1 MQTLARNGSRVL
13 FVNSTGNR
21 APQLLRDPFARQRVL
36 RKLRSLLIFLRRVE
50 PNLFVLTP
58 LALPITR
65 RWRTIIERINRI
77 AIAVQVRLVCRFLNF
92 SKPIIWISSPAAG
105 AAAIALRRKWS
116 RLLVYYCVD
125 NLSFLSGADSAYIR
139 LLDLQLQNAAD
150 LLLISGRKLYEERV
164 QQRPEVHLLPH
175 GVDYD
180 HFAKA
185 QAPSESVPTDLSR
198 IAQPI
203 VVYIG
208 MIHGLDLELI
218 AEIATR
224 NPHVSFVFIGGVEMN
239 VEKLSVFRNVH
250 WLGKK
255 CYEDLPRYLQAARC
269 CLLCY
274 GRGDTFN
281 EYRSPKKLLEYFATG
296 LPLVALQ
303 LADLHYHAHLVYQAA
318 EAKDFDLQLQRALSE
333 TDPELRRQRIEAA
346 RVRDWHIVGAE
357 VSRHIRRHLQSRDG
371 KTQASLQVL
380 QISS

>member
-1 MQTLARNGSRVL
+1 LA
-13 FVNSTGNR
+13 
-21 APQLLRDPFARQRVL
+21 
-36 RKLRSLLIFLRRVE
+36 
-50 PNLFVLTP
+50 
-58 LALPITR
+58 
-65 RWRTIIERINRI
+65 
-77 AIAVQVRLVCRFLNF
+77 
-92 SKPIIWISSPAAG
+92 
-105 AAAIALRRKWS
+105 
-116 RLLVYYCVD
+116 
-125 NLSFLSGADSAYIR
+125 
-139 LLDLQLQNAAD
+139 
-150 LLLISGRKLYEERV
+150 
-164 QQRPEVHLLPH
+164 
-175 GVDYD
+175 
-180 HFAKA
+180 
-185 QAPSESVPTDLSR
+185 
-198 IAQPI
+198 
-203 VVYIG
+203 
-208 MIHGLDLELI
+208 
-218 AEIATR
+218 
-224 NPHVSFVFIGGVEMN
+224 
-239 VEKLSVFRNVH
+239 FRNVH